1 MQAINFR
8 NINTVE
14 VKNKTIS
21 LRLTNGSICTSEYD
35 TNERAI
41 EVFEEITHNVNFP
54 CIVFK

>member
-1 MQAINFR
+1 MQAISFR
-8 NINTVE
+8 NISTVE
-14 VKNKTIS
+14 VKDKTIT

-41 EVFEEITHNVNFP
+41 EVFEEITDNINFP